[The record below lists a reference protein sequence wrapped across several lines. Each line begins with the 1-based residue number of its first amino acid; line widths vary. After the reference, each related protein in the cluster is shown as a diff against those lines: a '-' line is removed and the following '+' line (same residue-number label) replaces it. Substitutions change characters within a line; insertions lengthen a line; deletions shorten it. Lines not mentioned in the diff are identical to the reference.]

1 MTNEL
6 QNQQGQLD
14 ANQGPDF
21 NAIKLKQ
28 NAAWGS
34 GDYAKV
40 GVMLQL
46 VGETLAEEMKLPY
59 GASVLD
65 VAAGNGNVT
74 LAMARRGYDV
84 TSSDYVAALLD
95 MGAKRATAEGFDLS
109 FKVADA
115 ENLPFED
122 GSFSGV
128 VSTFGVMFTP
138 NQEQSAAELLRV
150 CKAGGR
156 IGLANW
162 TPDGFI
168 GQLFKTLGR
177 LVPPPAG
184 VQSPARWGTQE
195 WLQENFGS
203 SASNI
208 SITPKTFYLRF
219 ESPMAFIDLFRTYYG
234 PVHKAFLALEPL
246 KQDELT
252 KDMIALI
259 ERFNIAKDGSAIIAA
274 DYLEV
279 IIDKS

>member
-1 MTNEL
+1 MTNEMT
-6 QNQQGQLD
+6 GQ
-14 ANQGPDF
+14 ASPDYE
-21 NAIKLKQ
+21 AIKTKQ

-46 VGETLAEEMKLPY
+46 VGETLAEAMELPY
-59 GASVLD
+59 GAPVLD

-84 TSSDYVAALLD
+84 TSSDYVGELLD
-95 MGAKRATAEGFDLS
+95 MGRGRAEAEGFDIN

-115 ENLPFED
+115 ENLPFDD
-122 GSFSGV
+122 GSFTGV

-138 NQEQSAAELLRV
+138 NQEQSASELLRV
-150 CKAGGR
+150 CKSGGR

-195 WLQENFGS
+195 WLEENFGNE
-203 SASNI
+203 ASNI
-208 SITPKTFYLRF
+208 SITPKTFKLRF
-219 ESPMAFIDLFRTYYG
+219 ESPKAFIDLFRTYYG
-234 PVHKAFLALEPL
+234 PVHKAFLALEPAG
-246 KQDELT
+246 QEELT
-252 KDMIALI
+252 QDMLALI
-259 ERFNIAKDGSAIIAA
+259 ERFNIADDGSSIIAA

-279 IIDKS
+279 LVDKK

>member
-1 MTNEL
+1 MTNEMT
-6 QNQQGQLD
+6 GQVS
-14 ANQGPDF
+14 PDF
-21 NAIKLKQ
+21 EAIKTKQ

-46 VGETLAEEMKLPY
+46 VGETLAEAMDLPF
-59 GASVLD
+59 GVPVLD

-74 LAMARRGYDV
+74 LAMARRGYEV
-84 TSSDYVAALLD
+84 TSSDYVGDLLE
-95 MGAKRATAEGFDLS
+95 MGSKRADAEGLDIN

-115 ENLPFED
+115 ENLPFDD
-122 GSFSGV
+122 GSFTGV

-138 NQEQSAAELLRV
+138 NQEQSASELLRV
-150 CKAGGR
+150 CKSGGR

-195 WLQENFGS
+195 WLEENFGNE
-203 SASNI
+203 ASNI
-208 SITPKTFYLRF
+208 SIAPKTFKLRF

-234 PVHKAFLALEPL
+234 PVHKAFLALEPAG
-246 KQDELT
+246 QEELT
-252 KDMIALI
+252 QDMLALI
-259 ERFNIAKDGSAIIAA
+259 ERFNIAEGGSSIIAA

-279 IIDKS
+279 LVDKK

>member
-1 MTNEL
+1 MTNEMT
-6 QNQQGQLD
+6 GQ
-14 ANQGPDF
+14 ASPDYE
-21 NAIKLKQ
+21 AIKTKQ

-46 VGETLAEEMKLPY
+46 VGETLAEAMELPY
-59 GASVLD
+59 GAPVLD

-84 TSSDYVAALLD
+84 TSSDYVGELLD
-95 MGAKRATAEGFDLS
+95 MGRGRAEAEGFDIN

-115 ENLPFED
+115 ENLPFDD
-122 GSFSGV
+122 GSFTGV

-138 NQEQSAAELLRV
+138 NQEQSASELLRV
-150 CKAGGR
+150 CKSGGR

-184 VQSPARWGTQE
+184 VQSPARWGTRE
-195 WLQENFGS
+195 WLEENFGNE
-203 SASNI
+203 ASNI
-208 SITPKTFYLRF
+208 SITPKTFKLRF
-219 ESPMAFIDLFRTYYG
+219 ERPPAFIDLFRTYYG
-234 PVHKAFLALEPL
+234 PVHKAFLALEPAG
-246 KQDELT
+246 QEELT
-252 KDMIALI
+252 QDMLALI
-259 ERFNIAKDGSAIIAA
+259 ERFNIADDGSAIIAS

-279 IIDKS
+279 IIEKK

>member
-1 MTNEL
+1 MTNEIT
-6 QNQQGQLD
+6 GQ
-14 ANQGPDF
+14 ASPDYE
-21 NAIKLKQ
+21 AIKTKQ

-46 VGETLAEEMKLPY
+46 VGETLAEAMELTY
-59 GASVLD
+59 GVRVLD

-84 TSSDYVAALLD
+84 TSSDYVGDLLD
-95 MGAKRATAEGFDLS
+95 MGRKRADAEGFDIN

-115 ENLPFED
+115 ENLPFDD
-122 GSFSGV
+122 GSFTGV

-138 NQEQSAAELLRV
+138 NQEQSASELLRV
-150 CKAGGR
+150 CKSGGR

-195 WLQENFGS
+195 WLQENFGNE
-203 SASNI
+203 ASNI
-208 SITPKTFYLRF
+208 SITPKTFKLRF

-234 PVHKAFLALEPL
+234 PVHKAFLALEPAG
-246 KQDELT
+246 QDELT
-252 KDMIALI
+252 QDMLALI
-259 ERFNIAKDGSAIIAA
+259 ERFNIADDGSAIIAS

-279 IIDKS
+279 IIEKK

>member
-1 MTNEL
+1 MTNEMT
-6 QNQQGQLD
+6 GQ
-14 ANQGPDF
+14 ASPDYE
-21 NAIKLKQ
+21 AIKTKQ

-46 VGETLAEEMKLPY
+46 VGETLAEAMELPY
-59 GASVLD
+59 GAPVLD

-84 TSSDYVAALLD
+84 TSSDYVGELLD
-95 MGAKRATAEGFDLS
+95 MGRGRAEAEGFDIN

-115 ENLPFED
+115 ENLPFDD
-122 GSFSGV
+122 GSFTGV

-138 NQEQSAAELLRV
+138 NQEQSASELLRV
-150 CKAGGR
+150 CKSGGR

-177 LVPPPAG
+177 RVPPPAG

-195 WLQENFGS
+195 WLEENFGNE
-203 SASNI
+203 ASNI
-208 SITPKTFYLRF
+208 SITPKTFKLRF
-219 ESPMAFIDLFRTYYG
+219 ESPKAFIDLFRTYYG
-234 PVHKAFLALEPL
+234 PVHKAFLALEPAG
-246 KQDELT
+246 QEELT
-252 KDMIALI
+252 QDMLALI
-259 ERFNIAKDGSAIIAA
+259 ERFNIADDGSSIIAA

-279 IIDKS
+279 LVDKK

>member
-1 MTNEL
+1 MKTEMT
-6 QNQQGQLD
+6 GQ
-14 ANQGPDF
+14 ASPDYE
-21 NAIKLKQ
+21 AIKTKQ

-46 VGETLAEEMKLPY
+46 VGETLAEAMDLPY
-59 GASVLD
+59 GVRVLD

-84 TSSDYVAALLD
+84 TSSDYVGDLLD
-95 MGAKRATAEGFDLS
+95 MGRKRADAEGFDIN

-115 ENLPFED
+115 ENLPFDD
-122 GSFSGV
+122 GSFTGV

-138 NQEQSAAELLRV
+138 NQEQSASELLRV
-150 CKAGGR
+150 CKSGGR

-195 WLQENFGS
+195 WLQENFGNE
-203 SASNI
+203 ASNI
-208 SITPKTFYLRF
+208 SITPKTFKLRF
-219 ESPMAFIDLFRTYYG
+219 ESPIAFIDLFRTYYG
-234 PVHKAFLALEPL
+234 PVHKAFLALEL
-246 KQDELT
+246 AGQDELT
-252 KDMIALI
+252 QDMLALI
-259 ERFNIAKDGSAIIAA
+259 ERFNIADDGSAYIAA

-279 IIDKS
+279 LVDKK

>member
-1 MTNEL
+1 MTNEMT
-6 QNQQGQLD
+6 GQ
-14 ANQGPDF
+14 ASPDYE
-21 NAIKLKQ
+21 AIKSKQ

-46 VGETLAEEMKLPY
+46 VGETLAEAMVLPY
-59 GASVLD
+59 GVRVLD

-84 TSSDYVAALLD
+84 TSSDYVGELLN
-95 MGAKRATAEGFDLS
+95 MGRGRAEAEGFDIN

-115 ENLPFED
+115 ENLPFDD
-122 GSFSGV
+122 GSFTGV

-138 NQEQSAAELLRV
+138 NQEQSASELLRV
-150 CKAGGR
+150 CKSGGR

-162 TPDGFI
+162 TPEGFI

-195 WLQENFGS
+195 WLQENFGNE
-203 SASNI
+203 ASNI
-208 SITPKTFYLRF
+208 SITQKTFKLRF

-234 PVHKAFLALEPL
+234 PVHKAFLALEPAG
-246 KQDELT
+246 QDELT
-252 KDMIALI
+252 QDMLALI
-259 ERFNIAKDGSAIIAA
+259 ERFNIADDGSAIIAS

-279 IIDKS
+279 IIEKK

>member
-1 MTNEL
+1 MTNEMT
-6 QNQQGQLD
+6 GQ
-14 ANQGPDF
+14 ASPDYE
-21 NAIKLKQ
+21 AIKTKQ

-46 VGETLAEEMKLPY
+46 VGETLAEAMELPY
-59 GASVLD
+59 GAPVLD

-84 TSSDYVAALLD
+84 TSSDYVGELLD
-95 MGAKRATAEGFDLS
+95 MGRGRAEAEGFDIN

-115 ENLPFED
+115 ENLPFDD
-122 GSFSGV
+122 GSFTGV

-138 NQEQSAAELLRV
+138 NQEQSASELLRV
-150 CKAGGR
+150 CKSGGR

-195 WLQENFGS
+195 WLEENFGNE
-203 SASNI
+203 ASNI
-208 SITPKTFYLRF
+208 SITPKTFKLRF

-234 PVHKAFLALEPL
+234 PVHKAFLALEPAG
-246 KQDELT
+246 QEELT
-252 KDMIALI
+252 QDMLALI
-259 ERFNIAKDGSAIIAA
+259 ERFNIADDGSSIIAA

-279 IIDKS
+279 LVDKK